1 MSNTQITQDQK
12 VEFRFRER
20 DGYKRPTLE
29 LTVPLLTL
37 QGVAAGIATDQD
49 GNPVDPKVA
58 TLVVDTVNGPLI
70 AYIRSAINADENF
83 SQETLD
89 EMVAKGE
96 ISLTHLANLPRS
108 ERNVTTNADL
118 AAFAKAFV
126 EVAAEV
132 EHTEQRITSVNG
144 AQVAA
149 QAFVDRIK
157 AAAGKNEILDKL
169 TEMLE
174 KFAEAASEE
183 LIAEHAATIEWLFT
197 KLSEARKVE
206 ELSMEALD

>member
-1 MSNTQITQDQK
+1 M
-12 VEFRFRER
+12 
-20 DGYKRPTLE
+20 
-29 LTVPLLTL
+29 
-37 QGVAAGIATDQD
+37 
-49 GNPVDPKVA
+49 
-58 TLVVDTVNGPLI
+58 
-70 AYIRSAINADENF
+70 
-83 SQETLD
+83 
-89 EMVAKGE
+89 
-96 ISLTHLANLPRS
+96 
-108 ERNVTTNADL
+108 

-132 EHTEQRITSVNG
+132 EHTEQRIASVNG

>member
-118 AAFAKAFV
+118 AGFA
-126 EVAAEV
+126 
-132 EHTEQRITSVNG
+132 
-144 AQVAA
+144 
-149 QAFVDRIK
+149 
-157 AAAGKNEILDKL
+157 
-169 TEMLE
+169 
-174 KFAEAASEE
+174 
-183 LIAEHAATIEWLFT
+183 
-197 KLSEARKVE
+197 
-206 ELSMEALD
+206 

>member
-132 EHTEQRITSVNG
+132 EHTEQRIASVNG

>member
-58 TLVVDTVNGPLI
+58 TLVVDTVNDPLI

-132 EHTEQRITSVNG
+132 EHTEQRIASVNG

>member
-1 MSNTQITQDQK
+1 MSDNQITQAQK

-29 LTVPLLTL
+29 LNIPLLTL
-37 QGVAAGIATDQD
+37 QGVATGIATDQD

-70 AYIRSAINADENF
+70 AYVRSAINADENF
-83 SQETLD
+83 SQDTLD

-96 ISLTHLANLPRS
+96 VSLTHLANLPRS

-132 EHTEQRITSVNG
+132 EQTEQRIASVNG